1 MSGARGRSDTEAQP
15 GPVRWKRRSG
25 GGAGRSRPAPW
36 ISIGLTVLERAAR
49 TALTDRPPAMLRR
62 TAIRPCPDAEAMHRQ
77 DPVPA
82 LDATAQMAYR
92 PLAANGEGAPAGGFQ
107 GSGSR
112 PAESTGMKVHAN
124 VHDAEE
130 VSDVTT
136 GMGVAAARQLDRE
149 HILWVGER
157 LADTMDFYADEGQHN
172 EELRELARDLRAA
185 ITAIRL
191 ADRIF
196 NSDRPAAERAEFHPA
211 RQRHWWRLI
220 VEGSRTIERK
230 LACREV
236 GHQASPAGAK
246 R

>member
-1 MSGARGRSDTEAQP
+1 
-15 GPVRWKRRSG
+15 
-25 GGAGRSRPAPW
+25 
-36 ISIGLTVLERAAR
+36 
-49 TALTDRPPAMLRR
+49 
-62 TAIRPCPDAEAMHRQ
+62 
-77 DPVPA
+77 
-82 LDATAQMAYR
+82 
-92 PLAANGEGAPAGGFQ
+92 
-107 GSGSR
+107 
-112 PAESTGMKVHAN
+112 MKAHAN
-124 VHDAEE
+124 AYDVDE
-130 VSDVTT
+130 VFDVTT
-136 GMGVAAARQLDRE
+136 GIGAAAARQLDRE

-211 RQRHWWRLI
+211 RQQHWWRLI
-220 VEGSRTIERK
+220 AEGSRTIERK

-236 GHQASPAGAK
+236 GHQAVPSGTL